1 MPKHVLVS
9 KDGATLAVHEKAVA
23 DHQRIGWVVEP
34 VQPDFD
40 TAAADITPDDAAPA
54 KAAAVPDDWA
64 SQHWA
69 KQVQIAEA
77 LTGGDLIP
85 AEGETKAEAAR
96 RVIGEHLA
104 AQGV

>member
-1 MPKHVLVS
+1 MATEKIIYEPHPVS
-9 KDGATLAVHEKAVA
+9 RERKRELRAQGYRILDAVFAPPEQATSAPVVA
-23 DHQRIGWVVEP
+23 GS
-34 VQPDFD
+34 
-40 TAAADITPDDAAPA
+40 AAPA
-54 KAAAVPDDWA
+54 GKLSPVPDDWA

-69 KQVQIAEA
+69 RQVQIAEV
-77 LTGGDLIP
+77 LTGGDLIL